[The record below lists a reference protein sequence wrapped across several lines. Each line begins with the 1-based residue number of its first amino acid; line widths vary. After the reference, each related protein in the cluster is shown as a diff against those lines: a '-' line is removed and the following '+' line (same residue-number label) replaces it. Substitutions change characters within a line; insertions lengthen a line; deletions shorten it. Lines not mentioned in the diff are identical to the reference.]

1 MNNFLSSLN
10 NRERNLVLATLLMV
24 VTLILFFIFTN
35 TIQSL
40 NFSSKKLEKAKS
52 DYEYVVLKAQQ
63 LSNSFINQ
71 SNDPAEI
78 KSFIDNSIDL
88 DIKNLEVDN
97 IDNYLK
103 ISFETKNLQESF
115 SVSDKIAFML
125 EKDFSKVTYSKN
137 ENGSFTEI
145 FINIS
150 LRIHYKNLCK
160 RSIFVF

>member
-1 MNNFLSSLN
+1 MNNFLNSLN

-137 ENGSFTEI
+137 ENGSFTEL
-145 FINIS
+145 FII
-150 LRIHYKNLCK
+150 NL
-160 RSIFVF
+160 

>member
-1 MNNFLSSLN
+1 MNNFLNSLN

-35 TIQSL
+35 TFQSL

-88 DIKNLEVDN
+88 DIKNIEVDN

-125 EKDFSKVTYSKN
+125 EKDLSKVTYSKN

-145 FINIS
+145 FIMNP
-150 LRIHYKNLCK
+150 
-160 RSIFVF
+160 

>member
-1 MNNFLSSLN
+1 MNNFLNSLN
-10 NRERNLVLATLLMV
+10 NRERNLVMATLLMV

-78 KSFIDNSIDL
+78 KSFIDSSIDL

-125 EKDFSKVTYSKN
+125 EKDFSKVNYSKN
-137 ENGSFTEI
+137 ENGSFTEL
-145 FINIS
+145 FIINP
-150 LRIHYKNLCK
+150 
-160 RSIFVF
+160 

>member
-88 DIKNLEVDN
+88 DIKNLQVDN
-97 IDNYLK
+97 IDNYLR

-137 ENGSFTEI
+137 ENGSFTEL
-145 FINIS
+145 FII
-150 LRIHYKNLCK
+150 NL
-160 RSIFVF
+160 

>member
-1 MNNFLSSLN
+1 MNNFLNSLN

-125 EKDFSKVTYSKN
+125 EKDFIKFNYSKN
-137 ENGSFTEI
+137 ENGSFTEL
-145 FINIS
+145 FII
-150 LRIHYKNLCK
+150 NL
-160 RSIFVF
+160 

>member
-52 DYEYVVLKAQQ
+52 DYEYVALKAQQ
-63 LSNSFINQ
+63 LSNSFINK

-125 EKDFSKVTYSKN
+125 ERDFSKVTYSKN
-137 ENGSFTEI
+137 ENGSFTEL
-145 FINIS
+145 FII
-150 LRIHYKNLCK
+150 NL
-160 RSIFVF
+160 

>member
-125 EKDFSKVTYSKN
+125 EKDFIKVTYSKN

-145 FINIS
+145 FIMNP
-150 LRIHYKNLCK
+150 
-160 RSIFVF
+160 

>member
-1 MNNFLSSLN
+1 MNNFLNSLN

-78 KSFIDNSIDL
+78 KSFIDSSIDL
-88 DIKNLEVDN
+88 DIKNIEVDN

-145 FINIS
+145 FIMNP
-150 LRIHYKNLCK
+150 
-160 RSIFVF
+160 

>member
-10 NRERNLVLATLLMV
+10 NRERNLALATLLMV

-35 TIQSL
+35 TFQSL

-137 ENGSFTEI
+137 ENGSFTEL
-145 FINIS
+145 FII
-150 LRIHYKNLCK
+150 NL
-160 RSIFVF
+160 

>member
-1 MNNFLSSLN
+1 
-10 NRERNLVLATLLMV
+10 MV

-52 DYEYVVLKAQQ
+52 DYEYVFLKAQQ

-137 ENGSFTEI
+137 ENGSFTEL
-145 FINIS
+145 FII
-150 LRIHYKNLCK
+150 NL
-160 RSIFVF
+160 

>member
-52 DYEYVVLKAQQ
+52 DYEYVALKAQQ
-63 LSNSFINQ
+63 LSNSFINK

-125 EKDFSKVTYSKN
+125 EKDFSKVTYLKN
-137 ENGSFTEI
+137 ENGSFTEL
-145 FINIS
+145 FII
-150 LRIHYKNLCK
+150 NL
-160 RSIFVF
+160 

>member
-1 MNNFLSSLN
+1 MNNFLNSLN
-10 NRERNLVLATLLMV
+10 NRERNLALATLLMV

-35 TIQSL
+35 TFQSL

-125 EKDFSKVTYSKN
+125 EKDLSKVTYSKN

-145 FINIS
+145 FIMNP
-150 LRIHYKNLCK
+150 
-160 RSIFVF
+160 

>member
-125 EKDFSKVTYSKN
+125 EKDLSKVTYSKN

-145 FINIS
+145 FIMNP
-150 LRIHYKNLCK
+150 
-160 RSIFVF
+160 

>member
-1 MNNFLSSLN
+1 MNDFLNSLN

-97 IDNYLK
+97 INNYLK

-125 EKDFSKVTYSKN
+125 EKDFSKVNYSKN
-137 ENGSFTEI
+137 ENGSFTEL
-145 FINIS
+145 FIINP
-150 LRIHYKNLCK
+150 
-160 RSIFVF
+160 

>member
-63 LSNSFINQ
+63 LSNSFIKQ

-137 ENGSFTEI
+137 ENGSFTEL
-145 FINIS
+145 FII
-150 LRIHYKNLCK
+150 NL
-160 RSIFVF
+160 

>member
-78 KSFIDNSIDL
+78 KSFIDNLIDS

-125 EKDFSKVTYSKN
+125 EKDLSKVTYSKN

-145 FINIS
+145 FIMNP
-150 LRIHYKNLCK
+150 
-160 RSIFVF
+160 

>member
-1 MNNFLSSLN
+1 MNNFLNSLN

-78 KSFIDNSIDL
+78 KSFIDSSIDL

-145 FINIS
+145 FIMNP
-150 LRIHYKNLCK
+150 
-160 RSIFVF
+160 

>member
-35 TIQSL
+35 TFQSL

-125 EKDFSKVTYSKN
+125 EKDFSKVNYSKN
-137 ENGSFTEI
+137 ENGSFTEL
-145 FINIS
+145 FIINP
-150 LRIHYKNLCK
+150 
-160 RSIFVF
+160 

>member
-115 SVSDKIAFML
+115 SVSDKIAFIL

-145 FINIS
+145 FIMNP
-150 LRIHYKNLCK
+150 
-160 RSIFVF
+160 

>member
-52 DYEYVVLKAQQ
+52 DYEYVALKAQQ
-63 LSNSFINQ
+63 LSNSFINK

-137 ENGSFTEI
+137 ENGSFTEL
-145 FINIS
+145 FII
-150 LRIHYKNLCK
+150 NL
-160 RSIFVF
+160 

>member
-1 MNNFLSSLN
+1 MNNFLNSLN

-115 SVSDKIAFML
+115 SVSDKIAFIL
-125 EKDFSKVTYSKN
+125 EKDFSKVNYSKN
-137 ENGSFTEI
+137 ENGSFTEL
-145 FINIS
+145 FIINP
-150 LRIHYKNLCK
+150 
-160 RSIFVF
+160 

>member
-78 KSFIDNSIDL
+78 KSFIDNLIDS

-137 ENGSFTEI
+137 ENGSFTEL
-145 FINIS
+145 FII
-150 LRIHYKNLCK
+150 NL
-160 RSIFVF
+160 

>member
-137 ENGSFTEI
+137 ENGSYTEL
-145 FINIS
+145 FII
-150 LRIHYKNLCK
+150 NL
-160 RSIFVF
+160 

>member
-1 MNNFLSSLN
+1 MNNFLNSLN

-145 FINIS
+145 FIMNP
-150 LRIHYKNLCK
+150 
-160 RSIFVF
+160 

>member
-24 VTLILFFIFTN
+24 ITLILFFIFTN

-145 FINIS
+145 FIMNP
-150 LRIHYKNLCK
+150 
-160 RSIFVF
+160 

>member
-137 ENGSFTEI
+137 ENRSFTEL
-145 FINIS
+145 FII
-150 LRIHYKNLCK
+150 NL
-160 RSIFVF
+160 

>member
-52 DYEYVVLKAQQ
+52 DYEYVALKAQQ

-78 KSFIDNSIDL
+78 KTFIDNSIDL

-137 ENGSFTEI
+137 ENGSFTEL
-145 FINIS
+145 FII
-150 LRIHYKNLCK
+150 NL
-160 RSIFVF
+160 

>member
-125 EKDFSKVTYSKN
+125 EKDFSKVTYLKN
-137 ENGSFTEI
+137 ENGSFTEL
-145 FINIS
+145 FII
-150 LRIHYKNLCK
+150 NL
-160 RSIFVF
+160 

>member
-78 KSFIDNSIDL
+78 KTFIDNSIDL

-145 FINIS
+145 FIMNP
-150 LRIHYKNLCK
+150 
-160 RSIFVF
+160 

>member
-1 MNNFLSSLN
+1 MNNFLNSLN

-35 TIQSL
+35 TFQSL

-63 LSNSFINQ
+63 LSNSFINK

-145 FINIS
+145 FIMNP
-150 LRIHYKNLCK
+150 
-160 RSIFVF
+160 

>member
-1 MNNFLSSLN
+1 MNNFLNSLN

-35 TIQSL
+35 TFQSL

-71 SNDPAEI
+71 SNDPVEI

-88 DIKNLEVDN
+88 DIKNIEVDN

-125 EKDFSKVTYSKN
+125 EKDLSKVTYSKN

-145 FINIS
+145 FIMNP
-150 LRIHYKNLCK
+150 
-160 RSIFVF
+160 

>member
-115 SVSDKIAFML
+115 SISDKIAFML

-137 ENGSFTEI
+137 ENGSFTEL
-145 FINIS
+145 FIINP
-150 LRIHYKNLCK
+150 
-160 RSIFVF
+160 

>member
-35 TIQSL
+35 TFQSL

-125 EKDFSKVTYSKN
+125 EKDLSKVTYSKN

-145 FINIS
+145 FIMNP
-150 LRIHYKNLCK
+150 
-160 RSIFVF
+160 

>member
-1 MNNFLSSLN
+1 MNDFLNSLN

-125 EKDFSKVTYSKN
+125 EKDFSKVNYSKN
-137 ENGSFTEI
+137 ENGSFTEL
-145 FINIS
+145 FIINP
-150 LRIHYKNLCK
+150 
-160 RSIFVF
+160 

>member
-1 MNNFLSSLN
+1 MNNFLNSLN

-125 EKDFSKVTYSKN
+125 EKDFSKVNYSKN
-137 ENGSFTEI
+137 ENGSFTEL
-145 FINIS
+145 FISNP
-150 LRIHYKNLCK
+150 
-160 RSIFVF
+160 

>member
-1 MNNFLSSLN
+1 MNNFLNSLN

-88 DIKNLEVDN
+88 DIKNIEVDN

-125 EKDFSKVTYSKN
+125 EKDL
-137 ENGSFTEI
+137 
-145 FINIS
+145 S
-150 LRIHYKNLCK
+150 LIH
-160 RSIFVF
+160 I

>member
-1 MNNFLSSLN
+1 MNNFLNSLN
-10 NRERNLVLATLLMV
+10 NRERNLVMATLLMV

-137 ENGSFTEI
+137 ENGSFTEL
-145 FINIS
+145 FII
-150 LRIHYKNLCK
+150 NL
-160 RSIFVF
+160 

>member
-1 MNNFLSSLN
+1 MNNFLNSLN

-88 DIKNLEVDN
+88 DIKNLEVAN
-97 IDNYLK
+97 IDEYLK

-115 SVSDKIAFML
+115 YVSDKIAFIL
-125 EKDFSKVTYSKN
+125 EKDFSKVAYSKN
-137 ENGSFTEI
+137 EKGSFTEI
-145 FINIS
+145 FIMNP
-150 LRIHYKNLCK
+150 
-160 RSIFVF
+160 